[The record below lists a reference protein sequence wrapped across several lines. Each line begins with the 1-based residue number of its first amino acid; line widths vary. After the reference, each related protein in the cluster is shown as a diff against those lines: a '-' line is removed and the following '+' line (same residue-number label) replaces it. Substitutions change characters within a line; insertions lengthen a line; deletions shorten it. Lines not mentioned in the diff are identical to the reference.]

1 MQAIENKIISRIYGN
16 GRGWVFFKNDF
27 ADLGQSDAIDKAL
40 SRLTKAGRIRR
51 VMRGL
56 YDYPKF
62 SDLLQKELS
71 ADVDQVAH
79 ALARKFGWNIQVSG
93 NAALNILGLSTQ
105 VPTRYVYHSTGMSKT
120 YELDNITL
128 SFKKAT
134 LKDMGLKDAE
144 SALLV
149 QALKALDKKTL
160 SQSEQ
165 QTIADYFPKQQQT
178 KIIKNTRYVTSW
190 VHELIKTCFA
200 GGQTHL

>member
-1 MQAIENKIISRIYGN
+1 MQAIENTVLSRIYGG

-27 ADLGQSDAIDKAL
+27 ANLGQSNAIDQAL

-56 YDYPKF
+56 YEYPKY
-62 SDLLQKELS
+62 SPLLKKELS
-71 ADVDQVAH
+71 TDIDQVAH
-79 ALARKFGWNIQVSG
+79 ALARKFGWDIQVSG

-105 VPTRYVYHSTGMSKT
+105 VPTRYVYHSSGVSKT

-128 SFKKAT
+128 VFKKTT
-134 LKDMGLKDAE
+134 LKDMGLKDAQ

-160 SQSEQ
+160 SQAEQ
-165 QTIADYFPKQQQT
+165 QIIVDYFPKQQQA

-190 VHELIKTCFA
+190 VHELIKACFVGVDVRA
-200 GGQTHL
+200 